1 MPVTRVGVAP
11 LWYRGGM
18 TNESAVRA
26 EAPGESFHKTMTLV
40 ETTREFSDDSAA
52 ENRWTSAVMV
62 DVSQPG
68 NPLFS

>member
-1 MPVTRVGVAP
+1 
-11 LWYRGGM
+11 M